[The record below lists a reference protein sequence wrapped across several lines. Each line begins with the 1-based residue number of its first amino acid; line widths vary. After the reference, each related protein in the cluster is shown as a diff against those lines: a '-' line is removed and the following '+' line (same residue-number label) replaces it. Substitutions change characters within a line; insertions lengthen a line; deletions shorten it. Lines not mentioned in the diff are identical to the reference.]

1 MPAPPLAVASG
12 PSRRE
17 GPAMTGT
24 AGRWLVMLAAAW
36 AVTTAALAAPAA
48 SGAAPTG
55 YAVPI
60 GGELRYDNTAVWSRL
75 VQLSGGP
82 GSRWVVIPAA
92 SSAPEKTGEM
102 VVDALQRHGAQAVTL
117 PVAPEWQGYEVAE
130 AVHDPVLIEQVLSA
144 TGIYFAG
151 GAQSRITDSLQPDG
165 LPTPLLQAIWSVYRA
180 GGVVAGTSAG
190 AAVMSETMF
199 RDAYDV
205 LRVLKRG
212 RLDEGQEI
220 GRGLGFVGPE
230 LLIDQHFL
238 KRGRIGRLLPL
249 MVQKGYRLGLG
260 VEENTAA
267 ILHDGGVEV
276 VGGKGVLLVDLG
288 AASQDGRLDAFNLR
302 NAKLTYLDRGD
313 RHDLHSG
320 ITTPS
325 LQKLQGQL
333 IDPGSPD
340 FAPSFESAPFQ
351 NDMLGPSTIVNA
363 MGSLLDNRDSE
374 ATGLAFSG
382 TPRASDPQPDLGFEF
397 RLRRGP
403 DSHGWYTGAF
413 GGDDY
418 TVLNLYLDVTPITIA
433 RPLYSPTTASATDA
447 VVPRYEPLAPT
458 LP

>member
-1 MPAPPLAVASG
+1 MPAIL
-12 PSRRE
+12 
-17 GPAMTGT
+17 
-24 AGRWLVMLAAAW
+24 LAAAFGPSLRER
-36 AVTTAALAAPAA
+36 AGMVRIAGRRFAALATALALTAA
-48 SGAAPTG
+48 AVAGPVAADPPPQG

-60 GGELRYDNTAVWSRL
+60 GGELKYDNTAVWSRL
-75 VQLSGGP
+75 VQLSGGL

-102 VVDALQRHGAQAVTL
+102 VVDALQRHGAQAQTL
-117 PVAPEWQGYEVAE
+117 PVAPEWQGRAVDE
-130 AVHDPVLIEQVLSA
+130 AVHDPVLVEQVLAA

-165 LPTPLLQAIWSVYRA
+165 KPTPLLQAIWSVYRA

-199 RDAYDV
+199 RDAFDV

-267 ILHDGGVEV
+267 ILHDGMVEV

-320 ITTPS
+320 VTTPS
-325 LQKLQGQL
+325 IQKLQGQL
-333 IDPGSPD
+333 IDPASPD

-351 NDMLGPSTIVNA
+351 NDMLGDSTIVNA
-363 MGSLLDNRDSE
+363 MGSLLDNRDTES
-374 ATGLAFSG
+374 TGLAFSG

-403 DSHGWYTGAF
+403 DSRGWYTSAF
-413 GGDDY
+413 GGEDY

-433 RPLYSPTTASATDA
+433 RPLYSTATAAATDA
-447 VVPRYEPLAPT
+447 VVPHYEPLAPT
-458 LP
+458 PP